1 MRTPRFGD
9 VTAVLNSICNLLFW
23 RARCDQFA
31 INFVSDTIKIN
42 HDELKIVYSI
52 CCVSPIFVGSKTD
65 WKQNVIKEYFWS
77 GLVLIVVFN
86 LGRQRLQLLMPQCR
100 RISVLPLQSAR
111 DKQRPDQMP

>member
-1 MRTPRFGD
+1 MKVKEGGGNNQD
-9 VTAVLNSICNLLFW
+9 DEEAW
-23 RARCDQFA
+23 QEFA
-31 INFVSDTIKIN
+31 A
-42 HDELKIVYSI
+42 
-52 CCVSPIFVGSKTD
+52 CASPIFVGSKTD

-111 DKQRPDQMP
+111 DKQRPDQMPD